1 MVRGISMTESG
12 NRVYPAGRLVPVF
25 CANDHVRA
33 AELTLALAQTSAE
46 AGESV
51 LLVDCQNGELMNCAG
66 VTYDVSMADV
76 LFGSAAFA
84 EAKYVTSHENFTA
97 IAAGAASLDSVLGSL
112 AALSLDYDWVF
123 IGTPTGCT
131 PGHIRLAGAA
141 DMSLLAYDSCMDN
154 FMRAYWMIDAC
165 RQRYPRFDPLLLSI
179 GDADAAEETSKI
191 LIKEISTFLGAPP
204 PYMGHMDNPEFIDEI
219 LISLQRAEPVTSAA

>member
-12 NRVYPAGRLVPVF
+12 NRIYPAGRLVPVF

-33 AELTLALAQTSAE
+33 AELTLSLAKTSAE

-51 LLVDCQNGELMNCAG
+51 LLVDCQGGELMKSAG
-66 VTYDVSMADV
+66 VAYDKTIADV
-76 LFGSAAFA
+76 LFRNA
-84 EAKYVTSHENFTA
+84 EFGDAKYVTSHENFTA
-97 IAAGAASLDSVLGSL
+97 IAAGTATLDSVLGSL

-123 IGTPTGCT
+123 VGTHTGCT

-141 DMSLLAYDSCMDN
+141 DMSLLAYDSSPDN

-179 GDADAAEETSKI
+179 GDARAAKQTSKI
-191 LIKEISTFLGAPP
+191 LIKEISAFLGAPP
-204 PYMGHMDNPEFIDEI
+204 PYMGHMDNPEFIDV
-219 LISLQRAEPVTSAA
+219 LLTSLHRAEPVTAVA